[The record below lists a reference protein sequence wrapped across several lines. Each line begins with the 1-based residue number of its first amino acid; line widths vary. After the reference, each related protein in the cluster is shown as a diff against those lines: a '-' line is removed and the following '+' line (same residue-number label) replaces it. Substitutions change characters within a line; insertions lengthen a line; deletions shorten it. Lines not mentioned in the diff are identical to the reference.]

1 MRPAFCSFVLVLTFC
16 TLKANSQTSYY
27 AAVGSNITLPC
38 KHTYPTDN
46 GHYQITWFVKVNSQD
61 FRITFWHCGVFYE
74 PLKGRVHHMPHSFQ
88 TSHCKGDAS
97 ITISNLRLSDTGT
110 YTCLLRNYEIGE
122 ERKMNLTVMEKP
134 IEPVCGVEGEPAKGH
149 GVTLKCGSSHDTLQ
163 LTYSWTKMSGNKMLP
178 PNASVNATLG
188 DLFVDRITED
198 NCGRYLCTVESLVAT
213 QHCDVLLECPPPSAM
228 SDGVPVPVVAVTTV
242 VLVLGL
248 VGALAIWYWRR
259 SETVEEVPML
269 SMEGG
274 DLETL
279 PDSVTCEHP
288 HTSGDTAENMK

>member
-27 AAVGSNITLPC
+27 AAVGSNITLHC
-38 KHTYPTDN
+38 EHTYPTDDVD
-46 GHYQITWFVKVNSQD
+46 ITWFVTVNSQD
-61 FRITFWHCGVFYE
+61 FRITWWHCDVFYE
-74 PLKGRVHHMPHSFQ
+74 PLKGRFHHMPHSFQ
-88 TSHCKGDAS
+88 TSHCKRDAS

-110 YTCLLRNYEIGE
+110 YTCLLRNIVTDETRE
-122 ERKMNLTVMEKP
+122 MNMNLTVMEKP
-134 IEPVCGVEGEPAKGH
+134 SEPVCGVKGEP
-149 GVTLKCGSSHDTLQ
+149 GVTLKCRSSHDTLQ
-163 LTYSWTKMSGNKMLP
+163 LTYSWTKMSENKMLP

>member
-1 MRPAFCSFVLVLTFC
+1 
-16 TLKANSQTSYY
+16 
-27 AAVGSNITLPC
+27 
-38 KHTYPTDN
+38 
-46 GHYQITWFVKVNSQD
+46 
-61 FRITFWHCGVFYE
+61 
-74 PLKGRVHHMPHSFQ
+74 MPHSFQ

-110 YTCLLRNYEIGE
+110 YTCLLRNPVIAEKRE
-122 ERKMNLTVMEKP
+122 MTMNLTVMEKP
-134 IEPVCGVEGEPAKGH
+134 SEPVCGLKGEP

-228 SDGVPVPVVAVTTV
+228 NAAVQPTAPPSAMSDGVPVPVVAVTTV

-279 PDSVTCEHP
+279 PIVSRVSILTLLAILP
-288 HTSGDTAENMK
+288 KT